1 MFHRRRLQTLII
13 ALLLATLP
21 CVGLASF
28 VREAQPACAMHMH
41 GKGGTAMQGMSAHC
55 KAMAHGVKMSCPA
68 GSHCAMCD
76 DLSISLAVNVTLLAS
91 HALAVTLA
99 PQPVDLLLSSAVA
112 NPWRPPRA
120 L

>member
-28 VREAQPACAMHMH
+28 VREARPACAMQMH
-41 GKGGTAMQGMSAHC
+41 GNSGHATHGMSAHC
-55 KAMAHGVKMSCPA
+55 KAMAHAARMACQS

-76 DLSISLAVNVTLLAS
+76 DLSVSLAVSEILLTS
-91 HALAVTLA
+91 HELAVKVA
-99 PQPVDLLLSSAVA
+99 PHPADLLLFSTVA
-112 NPWRPPRA
+112 SPWRPPRA